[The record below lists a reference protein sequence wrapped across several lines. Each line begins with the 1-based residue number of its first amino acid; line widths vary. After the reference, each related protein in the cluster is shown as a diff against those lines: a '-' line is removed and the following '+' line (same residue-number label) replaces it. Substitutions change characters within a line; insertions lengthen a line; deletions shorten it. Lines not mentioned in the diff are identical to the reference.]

1 MSMIEVILLA
11 IIGEK
16 LSMGAWYWV
25 IFGIYAIVKLFSI
38 LARD

>member
-1 MSMIEVILLA
+1 MIEVILFA
-11 IIGEK
+11 IIGAQ
-16 LSMGAWYWV
+16 LNMGAWYWV